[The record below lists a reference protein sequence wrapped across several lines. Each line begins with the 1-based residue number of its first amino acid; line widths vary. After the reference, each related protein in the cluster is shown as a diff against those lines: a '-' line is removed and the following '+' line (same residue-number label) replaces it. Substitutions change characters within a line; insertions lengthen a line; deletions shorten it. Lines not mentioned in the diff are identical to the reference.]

1 MNESSLTSSSAAWR
15 ILPQGDRCRMIYF
28 GDQIDMSIGRLCL
41 AAANL
46 LRQAEL
52 PGVTDV
58 VPSFIA
64 LAVHY
69 QPNGRHGP
77 RYAELAAQIERLL
90 SQGITPD
97 TQTGRDVEIP
107 VCYGGE
113 YGPDLDEVARHAGI
127 STDEVISLHTQPGN
141 LVFMLGFAPGL
152 PYIGVHDERLNIP
165 RRASPRT
172 AVPPGSV
179 AVANRQSVLYP
190 SRLPGGW
197 NIIGAT
203 PLSLFDPARTPST
216 LMQPGDRVRFV
227 PIDATEF
234 DRLREA
240 TR

>member
-1 MNESSLTSSSAAWR
+1 
-15 ILPQGDRCRMIYF
+15 MIYF

-58 VPSFIA
+58 VPSFTA

-77 RYAELAAQIERLL
+77 RYADLAAEIERLL

-97 TQTGRDVEIP
+97 TQTGNEVEIP

-113 YGPDLDEVARHAGI
+113 YGPDLDEVARYAGI
-127 STDEVISLHTQPGN
+127 STDEVIALHTQPGN
-141 LVFMLGFAPGL
+141 LVFMLGFAPGA

-203 PLSLFDPARTPST
+203 PLSLFDPARSPSA
-216 LMQPGDRVRFV
+216 LLQPGDRVRFV
-227 PIDATEF
+227 PIDEAEF
-234 DRLREA
+234 GRLREA
-240 TR
+240 KR